1 MFFVGIKCDYW
12 IEFKV
17 SNLKSKINDMPNF
30 TLIAPQHLGNRFAAS
45 ICGID
50 LGNRV
55 GDREGEMSQRGFRR
69 LSMNVRS
76 PVILSIVVSIILSI
90 ILSQPAIARDN
101 FWQPLAP
108 IEGGWIACSAYD
120 SVTDTIYIGTN
131 LQSSYG
137 GTSTDGTIL
146 KSSDHGVS
154 WVDIGAGL
162 SALTQFHRVSGITR
176 TASGA
181 LFVALDGGGV
191 ARTLDGGANW
201 ALMNTGLQ
209 IGNCPSCAKINS
221 IRFAPDGTGYISI
234 TKDTAPVVVPSGTY
248 TVGITGSGAL
258 ATYGVTTTLTIVKNI
273 GYVTGMT
280 AVGNANLVFDTT
292 NNGVANATLS
302 AATISAAKA
311 ATSIT
316 FSFTGGNYV

>member
-1 MFFVGIKCDYW
+1 
-12 IEFKV
+12 
-17 SNLKSKINDMPNF
+17 MPNF

-120 SVTDTIYIGTN
+120 SATDTIYIGTN

-181 LFVALDGGGV
+181 LFVALDGAG
-191 ARTLDGGANW
+191 W
-201 ALMNTGLQ
+201 
-209 IGNCPSCAKINS
+209 
-221 IRFAPDGTGYISI
+221 
-234 TKDTAPVVVPSGTY
+234 
-248 TVGITGSGAL
+248 
-258 ATYGVTTTLTIVKNI
+258 
-273 GYVTGMT
+273 
-280 AVGNANLVFDTT
+280 
-292 NNGVANATLS
+292 
-302 AATISAAKA
+302 
-311 ATSIT
+311 
-316 FSFTGGNYV
+316 